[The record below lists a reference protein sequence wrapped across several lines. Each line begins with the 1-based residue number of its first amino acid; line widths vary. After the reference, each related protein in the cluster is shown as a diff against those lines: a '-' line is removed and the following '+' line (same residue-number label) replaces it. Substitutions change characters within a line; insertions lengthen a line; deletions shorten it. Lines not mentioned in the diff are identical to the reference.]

1 MAITT
6 IGVVG
11 AGTMGGGIAAV
22 TAAAGLTTRL
32 HDVDPAQVDRAI
44 EAARGFFRRQ
54 SEKGRLSDAA
64 AADAASRLQPAADLA
79 ALADTDLVIEAVF
92 EDRGLKARLFEQLGP
107 ILAPDAIVASNTS
120 CLRITEL
127 ARHLV
132 APERFLGLHFFSPAQ
147 VNPIVEVVQGE
158 ATAAVTVSAAIGF
171 CERIGKT
178 PLRCRDQYGFAI
190 NRFFCPYTNEA
201 ARLVDEGAGSTAQ
214 IDAVARDALGVAAGP
229 FQVMNLIKPRIN
241 LHAIRNL
248 GPLGSFYAPAEA
260 MVRVGEAD
268 AAWPIGEAAPL
279 DAAVAAT
286 IRDRLRAA
294 VFLPVLEALDEAVAA
309 PVDIDRGARDALKM
323 AQAPCALMDALGRG
337 EVARLVGALA
347 RSHGVALPRSLNRV
361 GSLVTA

>member
-1 MAITT
+1 MVIAT

-22 TAAAGLTTRL
+22 TAAAGLSTWL
-32 HDVDPAQVDRAI
+32 HDVDRAQVDRAI
-44 EAARGFFRRQ
+44 EAAHAFFRRQ
-54 SEKGRLSDAA
+54 VEKGRLDEAQAAEAAARLHA
-64 AADAASRLQPAADLA
+64 AADLEALAPADL
-79 ALADTDLVIEAVF
+79 VVEAVF
-92 EDRGLKARLFEQLGP
+92 EDQALKARLLGQLGP
-107 ILAPDAIVASNTS
+107 ILSRDAIVASNTS

-127 ARHLV
+127 GRHLV
-132 APERFLGLHFFSPAQ
+132 EPGRFLGLHFFSPAQ
-147 VNPIVEVVQGE
+147 VNPIVEVVEGE
-158 ATAAVTVSAAIGF
+158 ATRPATVSAAIGF

-201 ARLVDEGAGSTAQ
+201 ARLLDEGTGSTAQ
-214 IDAVARDALGVAAGP
+214 IDAVARDTLGVAAGP

-248 GPLGSFYAPAEA
+248 APLGAFYAPAGS

-279 DAAVAAT
+279 DAAVEAT

-294 VFLPVLEALDEAVAA
+294 VFLPVLEALDEAVAS

-323 AQAPCALMDALGRG
+323 AKAPCALMDALGPA
-337 EVARLVGALA
+337 EVERLVAALA
-347 RSHGVALPRSLNRV
+347 GTHGVAVPRSLGRV
-361 GSLVTA
+361 GSLVDG

>member
-1 MAITT
+1 MT
-6 IGVVG
+6 IATVGVVG

-22 TAAAGLTTRL
+22 IAAAGLVTRL
-32 HDVDPAQVDRAI
+32 HDVDPAQLDRAL

-54 SEKGRLSDAA
+54 VEKGRLDDEAAAA
-64 AADAASRLQPAADLA
+64 AADRLRPAADLK
-79 ALADTDLVIEAVF
+79 ALAEADLVVEAVF
-92 EDRGLKARLFEQLGP
+92 EDRDLKARLFEQLGP
-107 ILAPDAIVASNTS
+107 ILTRDAIVASNTS
-120 CLRITEL
+120 CLRISEL

-158 ATAAVTVSAAIGF
+158 TTSAATVATAIGF

-201 ARLVDEGAGSTAQ
+201 ARLLDEGKGTTAQ
-214 IDAVARDALGVAAGP
+214 IDAVARDVLGVAAGP

-248 GPLGSFYAPAEA
+248 GPLGAFYAPADA

-268 AAWPIGEAAPL
+268 AAWPIGEAAAL
-279 DAAVAAT
+279 DAALAAT
-286 IRDRLRAA
+286 ICDRLRAA

-323 AQAPCALMDALGRG
+323 ARAPCALMDALGRT
-337 EVARLVGALA
+337 EVERLIAALA
-347 RSHGVALPRSLNRV
+347 RTHGVAVPRSVARV
-361 GSLVTA
+361 GTLLSR